1 MSMRPMIIVG
11 CGGSGGKV
19 VQLLRRELELQL
31 QRKGWTEGI
40 PQAWQLIYIDTPA
53 TQEQGIPGVPTLPL
67 ADYVS
72 VSGGFDNY
80 GDVVTSLFN
89 SYHGKEE
96 RFSGWLPQKEV
107 KVPLTDGA
115 GQMRAVGRA
124 TAFSSLGHLSQRL
137 QAAYD
142 ATVVNSAELSQ
153 LYDAIYPGAQPSESV
168 SNDQKPFIFVISS
181 LAGGTGAGIFMDVCD
196 VFRACDVDTSNR
208 ISGVLFSAEVFA
220 NLANEG
226 GLQPNSLAA
235 LSEIMAGYFN
245 FHRPLESLYERE
257 MSMAVDYAGISGPAY
272 PYVIGTSTMEGVPLE
287 EIMDCYRA
295 TTQTLASVMMN
306 PTEIGYY
313 FTQFAQT
320 NWPQK
325 QANNTVPWAFGNQ
338 SPNNEMKGVFS
349 SFGSATLSLGLRRME
364 EYSILRA
371 SRLVID
377 FQNHG
382 WQALGHDAMGQP
394 QASSEE
400 VIEFLKQRHG
410 PGFVSDCELLEKDDE
425 QGTRN
430 DQVIDQLCSKEQID
444 SSWLTFRSEVV
455 NQLQSVGEA
464 SPLEWQNVIGST
476 VENQSEKFLTDIKG
490 LIAQGR
496 EQFVSA
502 TPARLLETTSR
513 AMARHG
519 LRVARGLLIY
529 TREDLSIARKQL
541 HAEATGYIEAGGRW
555 KSDLASVFVE
565 APNKIP
571 ADHDLVR
578 SGVRAAA
585 GRAYLEALAEV
596 RERASELIVEL
607 QEQVIDPL
615 VQLLFQIQEGLGAAP
630 EVAQWPGTYG
640 VPPQLV
646 PPPLEFCLVESDEW
660 QDLYVDLVSA
670 SSSSDREEGGW
681 ETILRTMVGAGG
693 FTVNRDGVEHKVE
706 TAIELKKGEHWS
718 PRANGGD
725 GLSVKFDKHYDVEDV
740 VIRAREWITR
750 QGTAMGDFLD
760 QGLMEYLNDTHA
772 DGNAVRDHQQ
782 RLNRFE
788 QALNKALKASSPLVN
803 IADQAAL
810 KVHPTNHAQAT
821 SYSRVMEPL
830 PLGTNHPARSLAEKV
845 IEQTVFGSGAPAGA
859 VDEYFGTERR
869 GIESA
874 TCVSFLDSAV
884 HPAAITSLMGP
895 IAQAWASS
903 SGDKANFW
911 MRRRARNLEEFVPVH
926 PEVLRSMARGWVTG
940 RMLGL
945 VPDPTHDQGFT
956 VETDRGQA
964 AFPWPTIRGRIPTSP
979 SDGISWL
986 PALLESIPLGFA
998 RYSTDSTVLD
1008 AYDELYLLGQ
1018 SDRLGAAAGNPN
1030 GDYVRPG
1037 TEIEKFIR
1045 TGETNG
1051 ISPSVLKDNFT
1062 PSNPDHSSPEEERK
1076 QRVLL
1081 FLEKFATTLKKHEDI
1096 GVTQNNIWDLPQ
1108 GIDLFEEIIEATEEM
1123 SHAVARLLITSDE
1136 PTT

>member
-1 MSMRPMIIVG
+1 
-11 CGGSGGKV
+11 
-19 VQLLRRELELQL
+19 
-31 QRKGWTEGI
+31 
-40 PQAWQLIYIDTPA
+40 
-53 TQEQGIPGVPTLPL
+53 
-67 ADYVS
+67 
-72 VSGGFDNY
+72 
-80 GDVVTSLFN
+80 
-89 SYHGKEE
+89 
-96 RFSGWLPQKEV
+96 
-107 KVPLTDGA
+107 
-115 GQMRAVGRA
+115 
-124 TAFSSLGHLSQRL
+124 
-137 QAAYD
+137 
-142 ATVVNSAELSQ
+142 
-153 LYDAIYPGAQPSESV
+153 
-168 SNDQKPFIFVISS
+168 
-181 LAGGTGAGIFMDVCD
+181 
-196 VFRACDVDTSNR
+196 
-208 ISGVLFSAEVFA
+208 
-220 NLANEG
+220 
-226 GLQPNSLAA
+226 
-235 LSEIMAGYFN
+235 
-245 FHRPLESLYERE
+245 
-257 MSMAVDYAGISGPAY
+257 
-272 PYVIGTSTMEGVPLE
+272 
-287 EIMDCYRA
+287 
-295 TTQTLASVMMN
+295 
-306 PTEIGYY
+306 
-313 FTQFAQT
+313 
-320 NWPQK
+320 
-325 QANNTVPWAFGNQ
+325 
-338 SPNNEMKGVFS
+338 
-349 SFGSATLSLGLRRME
+349 
-364 EYSILRA
+364 
-371 SRLVID
+371 
-377 FQNHG
+377 
-382 WQALGHDAMGQP
+382 
-394 QASSEE
+394 
-400 VIEFLKQRHG
+400 
-410 PGFVSDCELLEKDDE
+410 
-425 QGTRN
+425 
-430 DQVIDQLCSKEQID
+430 
-444 SSWLTFRSEVV
+444 
-455 NQLQSVGEA
+455 
-464 SPLEWQNVIGST
+464 
-476 VENQSEKFLTDIKG
+476 
-490 LIAQGR
+490 
-496 EQFVSA
+496 
-502 TPARLLETTSR
+502 
-513 AMARHG
+513 
-519 LRVARGLLIY
+519 
-529 TREDLSIARKQL
+529 
-541 HAEATGYIEAGGRW
+541 
-555 KSDLASVFVE
+555 
-565 APNKIP
+565 
-571 ADHDLVR
+571 
-578 SGVRAAA
+578 
-585 GRAYLEALAEV
+585 
-596 RERASELIVEL
+596 
-607 QEQVIDPL
+607 
-615 VQLLFQIQEGLGAAP
+615 
-630 EVAQWPGTYG
+630 
-640 VPPQLV
+640 
-646 PPPLEFCLVESDEW
+646 
-660 QDLYVDLVSA
+660 
-670 SSSSDREEGGW
+670 
-681 ETILRTMVGAGG
+681 
-693 FTVNRDGVEHKVE
+693 RDGVEHKVE